1 MESALLFDG
10 FRNLEDSMNLD
21 SYFAG
26 GFRNFLIVAA
36 ITAVIYFI
44 IWFSIE
50 KKIDTFNKRY
60 PDRAVSLPF
69 VSSAVRVA
77 YFAIAFL
84 VIAYQVLAF
93 RPVISV
99 ILDAGGI
106 FALCVAIAARES
118 FNNYIAGFLLTVHKP
133 FNIGDKINIEQLNIT
148 GIVKNVT
155 FRHTAIKTVSG
166 SIVTIPNSIMNTVA
180 IEDLDVE
187 TE

>member
-1 MESALLFDG
+1 
-10 FRNLEDSMNLD
+10 MNLD

-36 ITAVIYFI
+36 ITAVIYF
-44 IWFSIE
+44 
-50 KKIDTFNKRY
+50 
-60 PDRAVSLPF
+60 
-69 VSSAVRVA
+69 A

-155 FRHTAIKTVSG
+155 FRHTAIKTESG